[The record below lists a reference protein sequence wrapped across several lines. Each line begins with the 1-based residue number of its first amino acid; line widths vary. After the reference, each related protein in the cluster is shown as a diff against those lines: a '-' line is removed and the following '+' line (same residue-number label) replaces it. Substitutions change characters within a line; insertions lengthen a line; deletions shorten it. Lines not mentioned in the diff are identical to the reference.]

1 LGLFHCSHFLHCV
14 CYALAHVF
22 IYPLFLSHINR
33 HIIPSLSNTGHLGV
47 TVPGNSVN
55 DSSEDEQQ
63 AAAADPVS
71 PKKKRR
77 KTTSLSPTRNDACK
91 NMRTVYIPILSTIGL
106 FGTILERTEGFII
119 SNEMDDRLLFTLSAA
134 ALSTLS
140 IDASSFVRSD
150 TTSLASLVQVSSMDV
165 LVSIFRRYPRH
176 RSIIIEDL
184 FPLMLKLP
192 TSKRSLR
199 TFLVKKMSGS
209 KASEASKVKAEP
221 VASSSAVIGDH
232 ECIQPIS
239 ALVLLFVQACVQM
252 PM

>member
-1 LGLFHCSHFLHCV
+1 LIRPDICIV
-14 CYALAHVF
+14 YEVF
-22 IYPLFLSHINR
+22 FNHLSTFSHINR
-33 HIIPSLSNTGHLGV
+33 HIIPSLSNTGHL
-47 TVPGNSVN
+47 TISAPGTSLNE
-55 DSSEDEQQ
+55 SSEDEQVT
-63 AAAADPVS
+63 ADPVS

-77 KTTSLSPTRNDACK
+77 KTTSLSPMRNDVCK
-91 NMRTVYIPILSTIGL
+91 NMKTVYTPILSTIGL
-106 FGTILERTEGFII
+106 FGTILERADGFIVT
-119 SNEMDDRLLFTLSAA
+119 NEMDDRLLFTLSAA

-150 TTSLASLVQVSSMDV
+150 TTSLASIVQVSSMDV

-199 TFLVKKMSGS
+199 TFLVKKIGS
-209 KASEASKVKAEP
+209 SKSSEVAKVKPELA
-221 VASSSAVIGDH
+221 ASSSVDIGDH
-232 ECIQPIS
+232 ELIQPIC